1 MINELI
7 EEIKTIT
14 NKNKTVLNQEIT
26 FIAYLIHLKYLC
38 EENIYS
44 FEEVISND
52 NLYPL
57 NKEIERIIKY
67 SNNKSVDDIT
77 QTFLE
82 YKSENHYYQ

>member
-57 NKEIERIIKY
+57 NKEIERI
-67 SNNKSVDDIT
+67 
-77 QTFLE
+77 
-82 YKSENHYYQ
+82 

>member
-26 FIAYLIHLKYLC
+26 FITYLIHLKYLC
-38 EENIYS
+38 EEKIYS

-57 NKEIERIIKY
+57 NKEIERI
-67 SNNKSVDDIT
+67 
-77 QTFLE
+77 
-82 YKSENHYYQ
+82 